1 MRGTES
7 VKSKLNFNAIDIMKL
22 STCFNSDVDHCDH
35 INITLK
41 VNLYFNEHFNGEEE
55 YSYVDKPQLNFD
67 NRALSLIG
75 ERLVDEKLPKL
86 AG

>member
-1 MRGTES
+1 MTQMLII
-7 VKSKLNFNAIDIMKL
+7 VI
-22 STCFNSDVDHCDH
+22 T

-75 ERLVDEKLPKL
+75 ERLVDACRRATFAKICMMIMMLTSVYFVKIQ
-86 AG
+86 

>member
-1 MRGTES
+1 MG
-7 VKSKLNFNAIDIMKL
+7 IDGYRRVFR
-22 STCFNSDVDHCDH
+22 THVT

-75 ERLVDEKLPKL
+75 ERLVD
-86 AG
+86 ACR

>member
-1 MRGTES
+1 MTQMLII
-7 VKSKLNFNAIDIMKL
+7 VI
-22 STCFNSDVDHCDH
+22 T

>member
-1 MRGTES
+1 MKMDEKQAVTFAIFFYISES
-7 VKSKLNFNAIDIMKL
+7 PKGHLNLLCIVI
-22 STCFNSDVDHCDH
+22 T

-75 ERLVDEKLPKL
+75 ERLVD
-86 AG
+86 ACVHTIG